1 MIREKYVKKLIKLMP
16 DYQCYPLWEYDEL
29 GLVANL
35 NPKDLPISEILID
48 KLILWFDMYDET
60 LCLDDPINSG
70 FKSIQDER
78 EFKLL
83 GSELFDLL
91 REELT
96 GQYEVIYES

>member
-1 MIREKYVKKLIKLMP
+1 MLDYKY
-16 DYQCYPLWEYDEL
+16 YPLWEYDEF

-48 KLILWFDMYDET
+48 KLILWPDMYNET
-60 LCLDDPINSG
+60 LCLDDPINSA

-96 GQYEVIYES
+96 GQYDVIYQS